1 MRERK
6 KWFEGHPDIDQGQ
19 RLKWGSRAQIDGM
32 LSKYAQADS
41 TGKEEAHQKL
51 VKMWKAK
58 GLTTSAYEEIS
69 ALDGFRQ
76 AFKAAG
82 GQGKRKR
89 SHGGGGRAPA
99 RGRGRAPM
107 RGRGASRVKRQ
118 KY

>member
-1 MRERK
+1 MGE
-6 KWFEGHPDIDQGQ
+6 Q
-19 RLKWGSRAQIDGM
+19 S
-32 LSKYAQADS
+32 SDS

-51 VKMWKAK
+51 VDMWKEE
-58 GLTTSAYEEIS
+58 GLHAAAYDEIS

-82 GQGKRKR
+82 GRGKRKR
-89 SHGGGGRAPA
+89 SQGGGGRAPA